1 MIHVLLTGTLYDTP
15 VGRIARNGN
24 PFATAKLL
32 ADTGDGS
39 AVWCSMIAFAEAGE
53 RLAMLHT
60 GDAVSVAGKA
70 RLSQWEDAEGKPRA
84 GLDVTV
90 TEVISLQSASRAGFR
105 RPRAVRPDRAEAEPA
120 SETAVPFDDDLDF
133 LNAEPATTGAE
144 GAPVGSEQGPSPAAT
159 TGTEGGNA
167 TEKPQDGLQRGGT
180 SRAAVLKTLVKPPR
194 KARKRRK
201 PLSAPSPYPQD

>member
-32 ADTGDGS
+32 ADVGDGS

-53 RLAMLHT
+53 RLVTLRA

-70 RLSQWEDAEGKPRA
+70 RLSQWDDAEGKPRA

-90 TEVISLQSASRAGFR
+90 TEVISLQSVSKAGFR
-105 RPRAVRPDRAEAEPA
+105 RPRTVRTEAEPA
-120 SETAVPFDDDLDF
+120 SETAAPFDDDLDF
-133 LNAEPATTGAE
+133 LNAEPATTNVE

-159 TGTEGGNA
+159 TGTEGGST

-180 SRAAVLKTLVKPPR
+180 NRTAVLKTLVKAPR
-194 KARKRRK
+194 KAKKRRK
-201 PLSAPSPYPQD
+201 SLSAPSPSLQD

>member
-15 VGRIARNGN
+15 ARRIARNGN

-32 ADTGDGS
+32 ANVGDGS

-53 RLAMLHT
+53 RLATLRA

-90 TEVISLQSASRAGFR
+90 AEVLSLQQASRAGSR
-105 RPRAVRPDRAEAEPA
+105 RPRAVRPEAEPT
-120 SETAVPFDDDLDF
+120 SEAAVPFDDDLDF
-133 LNAEPATTGAE
+133 LSAEPAKADVE
-144 GAPVGSEQGPSPAAT
+144 GASVGSEETPSPMAIP
-159 TGTEGGNA
+159 GTEGWNA
-167 TEKPQDGLQRGGT
+167 AEKSKDGRQRGNT
-180 SRAAVLKTLVKPPR
+180 SRAAVLKALVKAPR

-201 PLSAPSPYPQD
+201 LLSAPLPSPQD

>member
-32 ADTGDGS
+32 ADVGDGS
-39 AVWCSMIAFAEAGE
+39 AVWCSMIAFAETGE
-53 RLAMLHT
+53 RLAMLHA

-90 TEVISLQSASRAGFR
+90 TEVISLQSASKAGFR
-105 RPRAVRPDRAEAEPA
+105 KPRTVRPDQAEAEPA

-133 LNAEPATTGAE
+133 LNAGLAKADAE
-144 GAPVGSEQGPSPAAT
+144 GVPVGSEQGPFPAVI
-159 TGTEGGNA
+159 TGTVGGEA
-167 TEKPQDGLQRGGT
+167 TEKPKNGLQRSGA
-180 SRAAVLKTLVKPPR
+180 SRAAVLKTPAKAPR

-201 PLSAPSPYPQD
+201 LLQAPSPSSQD

>member
-15 VGRIARNGN
+15 VRRIARNGN

-39 AVWCSMIAFAEAGE
+39 MVWCSMIAFAEAGE
-53 RLAMLHT
+53 RLAILQA
-60 GDAVSVAGKA
+60 GDAVSVTGKS

-84 GLDVTV
+84 GLDITIAK
-90 TEVISLQSASRAGFR
+90 VISLQQASKAGFR
-105 RPRAVRPDRAEAEPA
+105 RPRAVRSPPESTSDA
-120 SETAVPFDDDLDF
+120 AVPFDDNLDF
-133 LNAEPATTGAE
+133 LNAEPAKTDAE
-144 GAPVGSEQGPSPAAT
+144 GVPVGSEEAPSPMAIPG
-159 TGTEGGNA
+159 TGGWDA

-180 SRAAVLKTLVKPPR
+180 TRTVVLKTPVKAPR

-201 PLSAPSPYPQD
+201 PLLAPSPSPQD

>member
-32 ADTGDGS
+32 ADVSDGS

-53 RLAMLHT
+53 RLAILRA

-84 GLDVTV
+84 GLNVTV
-90 TEVISLQSASRAGFR
+90 TEVISLQSASRTGFR
-105 RPRAVRPDRAEAEPA
+105 RPRTVRTEAEPA
-120 SETAVPFDDDLDF
+120 SETAAPFDDDLDF
-133 LNAEPATTGAE
+133 LNAAPATTDVE
-144 GAPVGSEQGPSPAAT
+144 GASVGSEQGPSPVAT
-159 TGTEGGNA
+159 TGTEDGST

-180 SRAAVLKTLVKPPR
+180 NRTAVLKTPLKAIR

-201 PLSAPSPYPQD
+201 PLSAPSPSPQD